1 MLQRFIDDVGVLVAM
16 VVITFI
22 ALVVVIIKVIL
33 VHNEVNRLQT
43 FTKLEIRG
51 QTLPCFPQVDDSVAT
66 FTPMEQMKESKIKY
80 TGIGFIPCHG

>member
-33 VHNEVNRLQT
+33 VHNEVKRFKLLPELDKLYHVFLRLTTQWPHSHQWN
-43 FTKLEIRG
+43 K
-51 QTLPCFPQVDDSVAT
+51 
-66 FTPMEQMKESKIKY
+66 
-80 TGIGFIPCHG
+80 